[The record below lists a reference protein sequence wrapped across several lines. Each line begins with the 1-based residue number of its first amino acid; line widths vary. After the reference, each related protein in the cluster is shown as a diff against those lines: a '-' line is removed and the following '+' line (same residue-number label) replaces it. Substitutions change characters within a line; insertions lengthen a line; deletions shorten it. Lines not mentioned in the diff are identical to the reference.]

1 MAVFRPVPDLRPLLA
16 ALLLVP
22 AVGRAEVPVDE
33 PNISLERSDN
43 TGEEEPEENNE
54 DEDVEEPIV
63 EPPLVIDP
71 PVHRHIGYGG
81 GFRGGYE
88 EEEELSEE
96 LWLPFGL
103 LDRMRLS
110 PFHLSATTELGTHE
124 AAEGVA
130 ALTLHMQ
137 MATKCS
143 CNIGAYATLPTLLDV
158 SNDTRTSSASGTITT
173 APAMTSPTP
182 LRSGT
187 RLGTMDVGF
196 FSRSGTKRRSWIYR
210 VGALLPTGS
219 RETEPY
225 LPSARVGDR
234 VLELPRSA
242 GARAS
247 VSKLIG
253 WGRRPRMCID
263 LFSAFR
269 FDAGVDVA
277 SVLARPGNPVHVI
290 PRGGF
295 GVLLSLDGH
304 WTYSIDTALS
314 VDPFVGDGMD
324 LRWATGIT
332 ARRARADGGGNGVLL
347 PAVTLAALRTP
358 EGWSAS
364 LLLDVTATMPM
375 ND

>member
-1 MAVFRPVPDLRPLLA
+1 MAVLRPVVLLHLLNTA
-16 ALLLVP
+16 IAL
-22 AVGRAEVPVDE
+22 ADVPVDE
-33 PNISLERSDN
+33 SDAALRRSDDS
-43 TGEEEPEENNE
+43 EEEQDDVE
-54 DEDVEEPIV
+54 DIEDVEEPV
-63 EPPLVIDP
+63 VTEPAKPLVIDP
-71 PVHRHIGYGG
+71 PVTSGALYTIGYSDDD
-81 GFRGGYE
+81 R
-88 EEEELSEE
+88 ELNEE

-110 PFHLSATTELGTHE
+110 PFHLSATTELGTHQ

-143 CNIGAYATLPTLLDV
+143 CNIGAYATLPTLLDT
-158 SNDTRTSSASGTITT
+158 SNDARTSNATGTVTT
-173 APAMTSPTP
+173 APAMTSPAP
-182 LRSGT
+182 ARGGT
-187 RLGTMDVGF
+187 RLGTMDIGF
-196 FSRSGTKRRSWIYR
+196 FNRSGTKRRSWIYR

-247 VSKLIG
+247 VSKLVG

-277 SVLARPGNPVHVI
+277 SVLALPGNPVHVI
-290 PRGGF
+290 PRAGA
-295 GVLLSLDGH
+295 GVLLSLDGN

-314 VDPFVGDGMD
+314 VDPFVGDRMD
-324 LRWATGIT
+324 LRWATGLT
-332 ARRARADGGGNGVLL
+332 ARRARADGDGNGVIL

-364 LLLDVTATMPM
+364 LLLDITATMPM
-375 ND
+375 SDYD